1 MNLKIDRLTY
11 SEPLIILTM
20 WAAIFAAPLF
30 MFSKEELLYWDNVI
44 RSLRAIIPFFLLFLF
59 NHFVLIPLFLF
70 KKRKVPYLIAAIL
83 TILVFSLI
91 LFYME
96 AGGFNNQLPP
106 PHPGQGM
113 QFGPG
118 PGPGA
123 HPPPQHRPNPFPYP
137 PLVNT
142 IIMSILILGF
152 GAGIRM
158 IVRWSVLEQEKT
170 KLERENVQNQLAFLK
185 NQVSPHF
192 FMNTLNNIHAL
203 IDIDSEEAKT
213 SIISLSKLMRHI
225 LYESEVD
232 RIPLKKELEFLSNY
246 ISLMKLRFSEKVKV
260 ELTMPSTI
268 PEKKIPPLLFISFLE
283 NAFKHGISYNA
294 DSFIN
299 IDIKVDNDKLMF
311 SIINSNHKKDS
322 PEKESGI
329 GIANSRKRLDLLF
342 HDNYT
347 LNIEDDNTI
356 HKLYLTIPL

>member
-1 MNLKIDRLTY
+1 MNLKSARLTY

-20 WAAIFAAPLF
+20 WVAIFAAPLL
-30 MFSKEELLYWDNVI
+30 MFSNDEFLYWDNVI
-44 RSLRAIIPFFLLFLF
+44 RSLRTTIPFFLLFLF

-70 KKRKVPYLIAAIL
+70 KKREVPYLIAAIL
-83 TILVFSLI
+83 TIVVFSLT
-91 LFYME
+91 LYFME
-96 AGGFNNQLPP
+96 AGGINNQPP
-106 PHPGQGM
+106 PRPPGQGM
-113 QFGPG
+113 QIG

-123 HPPPQHRPNPFPYP
+123 HPPPQHRQNPFPYP

-142 IIMSILILGF
+142 IIVSILILGF

-158 IVRWSVLEQEKT
+158 IVRWSVLEQEKN

-232 RIPLKKELEFLSNY
+232 KIPLKKELEFLSNY
-246 ISLMKLRFSEKVKV
+246 IGLMKLRFSEKVKV
-260 ELTMPSTI
+260 DLQIPSII
-268 PEKKIPPLLFISFLE
+268 PEKEIPPLLFISFLE
-283 NAFKHGISYNA
+283 NAFKHGISYNS

-299 IDIKVDNDKLMF
+299 IDISIDNDMLMF
-311 SIINSNHKKDS
+311 SLTNSNHKKDK
-322 PEKESGI
+322 PEKASGI

-342 HDNYT
+342 QENYT
-347 LNIEDDNTI
+347 LKIEDHKTI
-356 HKLYLTIPL
+356 YKLDLTIPL

>member
-1 MNLKIDRLTY
+1 MNLKADRLKY

-20 WAAIFAAPLF
+20 WVAIFAAPLF
-30 MFSKEELLYWDNVI
+30 MFSNDEFLYWDNVL
-44 RSLRAIIPFFLLFLF
+44 RSLRAIIPFFILFLI
-59 NHFVLIPLFLF
+59 NHFILIPLFLF
-70 KKRKVPYLIAAIL
+70 KKRKVPYFIAAIL
-83 TILVFSLI
+83 TIMVFSLT

-96 AGGFNNQLPP
+96 EGGINNQPHPP
-106 PHPGQGM
+106 PPGQGM
-113 QFGPG
+113 QIG

-137 PLVNT
+137 PLLNT
-142 IIMSILILGF
+142 IIVSILILGF

-185 NQVSPHF
+185 NQISPHF

-203 IDIDSEEAKT
+203 IDIDSEEAKM

-232 RIPLKKELEFLSNY
+232 KIPLKKELEFISNY

-260 ELTMPSTI
+260 ELHMPSTI

-294 DSFIN
+294 DSFIV
-299 IDIKVDNDKLMF
+299 IDISIVNDKLMF
-311 SIINSNHKKDS
+311 SVINSNHKNARS
-322 PEKESGI
+322 EKESGI
-329 GIANSRKRLDLLF
+329 GITNSRKRLELLF

-347 LNIEDDNTI
+347 LKIDDDYAI
-356 HKLYLTIPL
+356 YKLHLTIPL